1 MTINKKFLHVTFA
14 VLLFSSSLIAR
25 TGGEVYKFYKN
36 IDYDFFFDKLEVS
49 FDICKCEIETSDQWL
64 AGFKYTLVEPIGF
77 IESSITPMH
86 FVGLD
91 IKTADAKKLMRKQ
104 GTSRKGDDSTTFRH
118 AHFIIFPVLG
128 YTLGLVQDF
137 FCFER
142 ASVFNM
148 AYISE
153 VIPSHNNDL
162 VALAEETVKPV
173 SKIWFANPVAEA
185 ACGADCASSTA
196 GYPINSLYWCD
207 GCRGSVTGS
216 DTGWSR
222 ASEPL
227 EDTESVA
234 FRVINRMHAY
244 SGMLKTKEST
254 FAYNP
259 VGSHMKSSMCEA
271 RYFPVIVKDQYYLQ
285 LAKEDKSWDAKNF
298 GKIRFQ
304 YDFKTDPTDED
315 SVFFWL
321 WRERNMCGGAA
332 KCRSTFNDQ

>member
-1 MTINKKFLHVTFA
+1 MKILSTLLLTIIIAGSLH
-14 VLLFSSSLIAR
+14 AR

-36 IDYDFFFDKLEVS
+36 LDYDFFFDKLDVS
-49 FDICKCEIETSDQWL
+49 FDICRCEIESTDQWL

-77 IESSITPMH
+77 IESSITPMD

-91 IKTADAKKLMRKQ
+91 TKGKEATDFTRKQ
-104 GTSRKGDDSTTFRH
+104 GTSRKGDNETTFRH
-118 AHFIIFPVLG
+118 AHFMIFPVLG

-142 ASVFNM
+142 ANIFNM

-162 VALAEETVKPV
+162 IGLAEETTKPV
-173 SKIWFANPVAEA
+173 SKIWFANPVAEM
-185 ACGADCASSTA
+185 ACGVDCAASA
-196 GYPINSLYWCD
+196 VGKPINSMYWCD
-207 GCRGSVTGS
+207 GCRGSVTAS

-222 ASEPL
+222 ASEPF
-227 EDTESVA
+227 EDTESLA
-234 FRVINRMHAY
+234 FRVINRMHVY

-259 VGSHMKSSMCEA
+259 VGSHFKSSMCEA

-285 LAKEDKSWDAKNF
+285 LAKGDMSWDATNF
-298 GKIRFQ
+298 GKLRFQ
-304 YDFKTDPTDED
+304 YDFKSEPTDGD

-332 KCRSTFNDQ
+332 KCRSTFNGL